1 MSRNVY
7 YVVEDHD
14 YQPIILE
21 GWFPME
27 ETIKP
32 DKKLFTKTVWVL
44 LTVSAFILLGVSIVH
59 LIIYIASGDP
69 NAPPVIWLIAAIA
82 VTVMWLIACPIAQLW
97 IRNLAYVIQEDRITI
112 QKGILTK
119 TQQNIPYRSIT
130 DFILQRSLYDRI
142 LGIGSVR
149 IQTAGQSQSPSG
161 YEGNMA
167 GLIQYER
174 LHDQLRGKLQLLH
187 PTSESLTTQE
197 PVQKSTEQIL
207 EQMLQELKAI
217 RENTEK

>member
-1 MSRNVY
+1 
-7 YVVEDHD
+7 
-14 YQPIILE
+14 
-21 GWFPME
+21 ME

-44 LTVSAFILLGVSIVH
+44 LTVSAFVLLGVSLVH
-59 LIIYIASGDP
+59 LIIHIAGGDP
-69 NAPPVIWLIAAIA
+69 NAPPIIWLIAAIA
-82 VTVMWLIACPIAQLW
+82 VIVMWLIAYPIAKLW

-142 LGIGSVR
+142 LGIGSIR

-167 GLIQYER
+167 GLIEHER
-174 LHDQLRGKLQLLH
+174 LHDQLRGKLRLLH
-187 PTSESLTTQE
+187 PTSEALTTHE

-207 EQMLQELKAI
+207 DQMLQELKAI
-217 RENTEK
+217 RKNTEK

>member
-1 MSRNVY
+1 MDNRY
-7 YVVEDHD
+7 YVVEDNNG
-14 YQPIILE
+14 YTVILE
-21 GWFPME
+21 RRFPME

-59 LIIYIASGDP
+59 LIVHIAGGDP
-69 NAPPVIWLIAAIA
+69 NAPPIIWLIAAIA
-82 VTVMWLIACPIAQLW
+82 VIVMWLIAYPIAKLW

-217 RENTEK
+217 RGNTEK

>member
-1 MSRNVY
+1 
-7 YVVEDHD
+7 
-14 YQPIILE
+14 
-21 GWFPME
+21 ME

-32 DKKLFTKTVWVL
+32 DKKLFTKTVWIL
-44 LTVSAFILLGVSIVH
+44 LTVSAFILLGISIVH
-59 LIIYIASGDP
+59 LIIH
-69 NAPPVIWLIAAIA
+69 NALPIIWLIAAI
-82 VTVMWLIACPIAQLW
+82 VVIVMWLIAYPIAKLW

-142 LGIGSVR
+142 LGIGSIR

-197 PVQKSTEQIL
+197 PVQKSMEQIL

>member
-1 MSRNVY
+1 MENRY
-7 YVVEDHD
+7 YVVEDNNG
-14 YQPIILE
+14 YTVILE
-21 GWFPME
+21 RRFPME

-59 LIIYIASGDP
+59 LIVHIAGGDP
-69 NAPPVIWLIAAIA
+69 NAPPIIWLIAAIA
-82 VTVMWLIACPIAQLW
+82 VIVMWLIAYPIAKLW

-217 RENTEK
+217 RGNTEK

>member
-1 MSRNVY
+1 
-7 YVVEDHD
+7 
-14 YQPIILE
+14 
-21 GWFPME
+21 ME

-44 LTVSAFILLGVSIVH
+44 LTVSAFILLGISIVH
-59 LIIYIASGDP
+59 LIIH
-69 NAPPVIWLIAAIA
+69 NAPPIIWLIAAI
-82 VTVMWLIACPIAQLW
+82 VVIVMWLIAYPIAKLW

-142 LGIGSVR
+142 LGIGSIR

-197 PVQKSTEQIL
+197 PVQKSMEKIL

>member
-1 MSRNVY
+1 
-7 YVVEDHD
+7 
-14 YQPIILE
+14 
-21 GWFPME
+21 ME

-32 DKKLFTKTVWVL
+32 DKKLFTKTVWIL
-44 LTVSAFILLGVSIVH
+44 LTVSAFILLGISIVH
-59 LIIYIASGDP
+59 LIIH
-69 NAPPVIWLIAAIA
+69 NAPPIIWLIAAI
-82 VTVMWLIACPIAQLW
+82 VVIVMWLIAYPIAKLW
-97 IRNLAYVIQEDRITI
+97 IRNLTYVIQEDRVTI

-142 LGIGSVR
+142 LGIGAIR

-207 EQMLQELKAI
+207 KQMLQELKAI